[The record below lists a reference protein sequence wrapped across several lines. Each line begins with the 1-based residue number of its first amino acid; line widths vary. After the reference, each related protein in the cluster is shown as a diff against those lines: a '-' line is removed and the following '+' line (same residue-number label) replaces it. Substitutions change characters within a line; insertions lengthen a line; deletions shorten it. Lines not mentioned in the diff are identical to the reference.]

1 MYCIQKRKV
10 IELINHRRKS
20 ISIMLMCT
28 SKGSRDTMT
37 GYININ
43 NNHQTS
49 SNILIIANVFVTQ
62 NDVSMHNL

>member
-1 MYCIQKRKV
+1 
-10 IELINHRRKS
+10 
-20 ISIMLMCT
+20 MLMCT

-37 GYININ
+37 GYINKN

-49 SNILIIANVFVTQ
+49 SNILNIANVFVTQ

>member
-1 MYCIQKRKV
+1 
-10 IELINHRRKS
+10 
-20 ISIMLMCT
+20 MCT

>member
-1 MYCIQKRKV
+1 MYCIQKSKV

-28 SKGSRDTMT
+28 FKGSRDTMT